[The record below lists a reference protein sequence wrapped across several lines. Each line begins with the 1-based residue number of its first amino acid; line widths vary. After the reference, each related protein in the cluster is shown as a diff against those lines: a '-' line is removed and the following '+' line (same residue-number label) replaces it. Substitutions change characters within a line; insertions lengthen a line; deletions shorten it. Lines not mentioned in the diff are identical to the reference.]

1 MKPSISQVNRVMPL
15 SKLVSTRCLA
25 IALATRP
32 KAVRGPVSTTTPQ
45 PMPLTTALPM
55 KQMLARSNGV
65 SAAPGWA
72 AATFSSGIASPVSAA
87 WLTKRSFAEIS
98 LRSAGIMS
106 PADNRTMSPGTSCS
120 IGTSMWSWAC
130 SCASAP
136 PRRRT
141 VAEIDTIRCSFS
153 AALLERCSWMKLSEM
168 LKITMTAITIAAR

>member
-1 MKPSISQVNRVMPL
+1 MPL

-25 IALATRP
+25 MALATRP
-32 KAVRGPVSTTTPQ
+32 NAVRGPVSTTTPQ

-87 WLTKRSFAEIS
+87 WLTNRSFAEIS
-98 LRSAGIMS
+98 RRSAGIMS

-120 IGTSMWSWAC
+120 IGTSMCVRALGR
-130 SCASAP
+130 ALRLAP

-153 AALLERCSWMKLSEM
+153 AALLERCS
-168 LKITMTAITIAAR
+168 